1 MLEKALVG
9 SQRYW
14 GWIIFLLAIISVGIA
29 CWIYQLNYGLG
40 ITGMSRDIS
49 WGVYIAQFTYFVGV
63 AAGAVMLVIPK
74 YLHNYKKYARI
85 VIFGEFL
92 AVAAVVMC
100 LLFIIVDIGQPQR
113 ILNVLFYPTPNSILF
128 WDMIVLNGYLAINII
143 VGWNSLLAER
153 KHVPPPAW
161 IKPFVYLSIPWAISI
176 HTVTAFLYAGLPGRH
191 LWLTAIMA
199 PRFLASAFAAGPSL
213 LILLLLLV
221 KKLTK
226 FEPGEEAIQTV
237 AKTVCY
243 AQIANM
249 FFLSLEFFTAFYS
262 NIPGEMHG
270 LKYLFFGLD
279 GYGRLVPWMQ
289 ASIVFGLLGIL
300 LLIIPPLRRTHT
312 FLAIACG
319 SVFLSTWIDKGVGLV
334 IGGFIPNPLEEV
346 TEYYPTFPEIAIATA
361 IWAIGALILTIL
373 YKVVISVR
381 EQNV

>member
-14 GWIIFLLAIISVGIA
+14 GWIIFLLAIISVGFA

-74 YLHNYKKYARI
+74 YLHHYQKYARV

-92 AVAAVVMC
+92 AIAAVVMC

-113 ILNVLFYPTPNSILF
+113 MLNVLFYPTPNSILF
-128 WDMIVLNGYLAINII
+128 WDMIVLNGYLAINVI
-143 VGWNSLLAER
+143 VGWNSLLAEH
-153 KHVPPPAW
+153 KHVPPPSW
-161 IKPFVYLSIPWAISI
+161 IKPFVYLSIPWAVSI

-226 FEPGEEAIQTV
+226 YEPGEEAIQSV

-243 AQIANM
+243 AEITNM
-249 FFLSLEFFTAFYS
+249 FFLGLEFFTAFYS

-279 GYGRLVPWMQ
+279 GYHELIPWMWTSV
-289 ASIVFGLLGIL
+289 ALGFTGIL
-300 LLIIPPLRRTHT
+300 LLLVPPLRRMHR
-312 FLAIACG
+312 FLIFACG
-319 SVFLSTWIDKGVGLV
+319 SIFVSTWIDKGVGLV
-334 IGGFIPNPLEEV
+334 IGGFIPSPLEV
-346 TEYYPTFPEIAIATA
+346 VREYHPTFPEIAIATA
-361 IWAIGALILTIL
+361 IWAVGALILTVL
-373 YKVVISVR
+373 YKITISVR
-381 EQNV
+381 EQNI